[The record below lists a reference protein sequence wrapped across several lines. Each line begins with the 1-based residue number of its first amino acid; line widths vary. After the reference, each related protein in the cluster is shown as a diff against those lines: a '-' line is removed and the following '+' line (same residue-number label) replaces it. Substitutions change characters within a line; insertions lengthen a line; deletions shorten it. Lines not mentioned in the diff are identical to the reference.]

1 MIKEQGISIGKN
13 NYPVSAV
20 ENDSFTQYIEAQ
32 LLENY
37 KSYDHFTEACIF
49 MVGIGYMIPF
59 IISNEFYLLHRL
71 RNMTYCVNYRFV
83 FTVFPL

>member
-1 MIKEQGISIGKN
+1 MIKEQGISIDKN

-49 MVGIGYMIPF
+49 MVALVTWFHSSYQMN
-59 IISNEFYLLHRL
+59 S
-71 RNMTYCVNYRFV
+71 TYCINFGIW
-83 FTVFPL
+83 LIA

>member
-1 MIKEQGISIGKN
+1 MIKEQGISIDKN

-32 LLENY
+32 LLGNY

-49 MVGIGYMIPF
+49 MVA
-59 IISNEFYLLHRL
+59 LV
-71 RNMTYCVNYRFV
+71 T
-83 FTVFPL
+83 